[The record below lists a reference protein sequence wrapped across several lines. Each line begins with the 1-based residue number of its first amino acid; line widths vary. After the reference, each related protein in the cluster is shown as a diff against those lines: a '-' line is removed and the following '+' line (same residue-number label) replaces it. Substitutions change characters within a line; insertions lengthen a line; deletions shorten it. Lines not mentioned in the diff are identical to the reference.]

1 VGGWNTVET
10 GWSGTFLSDAVTSDD
25 WHHVALVLDGGA
37 TVEAGAFRAYLDG
50 SEMVPGGGVGSQ
62 LYAHGPLAM
71 GALRGST
78 KFHDGDASGTGT
90 AGFSG
95 LLDDVQAY
103 NRSLDDTEVAV
114 LASATPVDPLL
125 ISSAIKLHRVEAVS
139 SARSS
144 PREST
149 FASLESL
156 ADEWGDSSAQ
166 MARQTAGDRTTMV
179 ADIAFADTSFSP
191 LRTRLRIVAMGDDD
205 DAQPFEQA

>member
-1 VGGWNTVET
+1 
-10 GWSGTFLSDAVTSDD
+10 
-25 WHHVALVLDGGA
+25 
-37 TVEAGAFRAYLDG
+37 
-50 SEMVPGGGVGSQ
+50 MVPGGGVGSQ

-78 KFHDGDASGTGT
+78 KFHDGNASGTGT

-95 LLDDVQAY
+95 LLDDVQVY
-103 NRSLDDTEVAV
+103 SRSLEGNEVAV

-125 ISSAIKLHRVEAVS
+125 ISSAFKLHHVEAVS

-144 PREST
+144 PRAST

-156 ADEWGDSSAQ
+156 ADAWGESSAQ
-166 MARQTAGDRTTMV
+166 MAKQTAGDWTTMA
-179 ADIAFADTSFSP
+179 ADTAFADTNFSP
-191 LRTRLRIVAMGDDD
+191 LRTRSRIVAMGDDN